1 MQRSNGLM
9 VSASFIF
16 TIGKTSMNA
25 AVNGVTV
32 EYPAT
37 LVHLELMY
45 IFREAVKIEA
55 LTQ

>member
-1 MQRSNGLM
+1 MQRSNELM
-9 VSASFIF
+9 VLASFIF

-45 IFREAVKIEA
+45 MFREAVKIEA